1 MQEFVKTCGFI
12 ILSLVVLVIIK
23 GIKADV
29 QIPIKLVIAIV
40 LFGVVITGVS
50 EVLGG
55 FNDIITTS
63 GASKYVT
70 IMLKSLFVGII
81 TSICSTLCQD
91 AGEGTLSF
99 ICVLVGK
106 VQILLLAL
114 PLIYE
119 ILDMTIKLVGG
130 D

>member
-29 QIPIKLVIAIV
+29 QIPIKLVVAIV

-70 IMLKSLFVGII
+70 VMLKSLFVGII

>member
-70 IMLKSLFVGII
+70 VMLKSLFVGII